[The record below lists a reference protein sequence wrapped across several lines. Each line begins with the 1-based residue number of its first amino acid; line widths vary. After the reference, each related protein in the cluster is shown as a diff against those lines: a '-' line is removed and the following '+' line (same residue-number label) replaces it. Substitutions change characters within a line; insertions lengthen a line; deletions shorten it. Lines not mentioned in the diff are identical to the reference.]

1 MFPNIENEKLVD
13 ICETKNVKFYFVY
26 LFFFNVNSILD
37 VSLLTKINFLLLQ
50 KKRKETNFEK
60 YCCIFFHANYIS
72 DESFQ
77 HLQLFYSFIEKKKI
91 VRFVHL
97 W

>member
-50 KKRKETNFEK
+50 KKRKETN
-60 YCCIFFHANYIS
+60 YIS
-72 DESFQ
+72 EDESFQ